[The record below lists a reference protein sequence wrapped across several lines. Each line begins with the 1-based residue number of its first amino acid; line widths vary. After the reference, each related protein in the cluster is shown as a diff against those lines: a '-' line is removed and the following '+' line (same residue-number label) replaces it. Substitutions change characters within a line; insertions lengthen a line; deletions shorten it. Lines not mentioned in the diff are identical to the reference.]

1 MGLRQDR
8 RRINMGRR
16 LAMKRFKNQLRRN
29 VLASPGRHQFISVA
43 ASLTMYE
50 YVRQI
55 ADA

>member
-8 RRINMGRR
+8 RRTNMGRR
-16 LAMKRFKNQLRRN
+16 LAVKRFKDLLRRN
-29 VLASPGRHQFISVA
+29 VSASPGRHQFTSVA